1 MSGGHWNYADS
12 QLRYAIDDIQ
22 HLIDNNDDDTPNEWG
37 QPTGRHYP
45 PEVLNRYR
53 EAITVMRLAEIY
65 WHRIDWLESGDDG
78 EDSFLDRL
86 KKEIAEAGLT
96 HVQIPGTQETR
107 HED

>member
-22 HLIDNNDDDTPNEWG
+22 HLIDANDDDTPNEWG

-65 WHRIDWLESGDDG
+65 WHRIDWL
-78 EDSFLDRL
+78 
-86 KKEIAEAGLT
+86 
-96 HVQIPGTQETR
+96 
-107 HED
+107 